1 MRSFQIY
8 IDEHH
13 SVNGTLYSGLHSDR
27 TLIIASATGV
37 VQSFYQPLAR
47 FFQSQGI
54 SVITFDY
61 AGIGKSLQG
70 NIKSE
75 NSGLANW
82 GDRDLE
88 AVIKYALDSS
98 SHHKIV
104 LLGHSVGGQLIGLA
118 PSAHRADKVIL
129 VAAQSGYW
137 KFWKR
142 TNPIRI
148 WLIWHLLVPL
158 LTTTFGYLPS
168 RIFSRMESLPKNVAL
183 DWARWCRNRHYLF
196 GRLPSGRLYFNRI
209 KGTITSVQIE
219 DDFYAPKE
227 SVEWL
232 TAKYSNA
239 QIKRLHFV
247 PEDFNV
253 SRIGHF
259 SLFTERFRDSIWK
272 ILLEEVN
279 NQ

>member
-1 MRSFQIY
+1 MRSIQIY
-8 IDEHH
+8 IDERH
-13 SVNGTLYSGLHSDR
+13 SVNATLYSGHLSNKIV
-27 TLIIASATGV
+27 IIASATGV
-37 VQSFYQPLAR
+37 VQSFYQPLAH
-47 FFQSQGI
+47 FLQTQGI

-75 NSGLANW
+75 NSSLASW

-98 SHHKIV
+98 RHQKII

-118 PSAHRADKVIL
+118 PSAYRADKVIL

-137 KFWKR
+137 KFWNR
-142 TNPIRI
+142 YNQVRM

-168 RIFSRMESLPKNVAL
+168 KIFSRMENLPKNVAL
-183 DWARWCRNRHYLF
+183 DWASWCRNRNYLF
-196 GRLPSGRLYFNRI
+196 GKLPSRRLYFNRI
-209 KGTITSVQIE
+209 KGAITSIQIA

-232 TAKYSNA
+232 TAKFNNA
-239 QIKRLHFV
+239 TIKRMLLI
-247 PEDFNV
+247 PEDFGA
-253 SRIGHF
+253 SKIGHF
-259 SLFTERFRDSIWK
+259 SLFTDKFRDSIWK
-272 ILLEEVN
+272 ILLKEVN

>member
-1 MRSFQIY
+1 MQSFQIY
-8 IDEHH
+8 IDEHR

-27 TLIIASATGV
+27 TVIIASATGV
-37 VQSFYQPLAR
+37 VQSFYQKLAR
-47 FFQSQGI
+47 FLQSQGI

-75 NSGLANW
+75 HSNLANW

-98 SHHKIV
+98 SHQKIV

-118 PSAHRADKVIL
+118 PSAHRADKIIL
-129 VAAQSGYW
+129 VSAQSGYW
-137 KFWKR
+137 KFWKGSSK
-142 TNPIRI
+142 IRMWI
-148 WLIWHLLVPL
+148 NWHLLVPL

-168 RIFSRMESLPKNVAL
+168 KIFSRMESLPKNVAL
-183 DWARWCRNRHYLF
+183 DWAKWCRSRSYLF
-196 GRLPSGRLYFNRI
+196 AQLPSGRLYFNSI
-209 KGTITSVQIE
+209 KGAITSIQIE

-232 TAKYSNA
+232 TKKFNNA
-239 QIKRLHFV
+239 GIKKLHLV
-247 PEDFNV
+247 PEDFGV
-253 SRIGHF
+253 SKIGHF
-259 SLFTERFRDSIWK
+259 SLFTEKFRDSIWN